1 MKEFEGRAHEPVSTL
16 VTLHDERMSQQARA
30 SVENSTLEAAGVLRV
45 REMQIISDDDTSTTT
60 SSNSS
65 VSGEPLSPKS
75 FLEQAIEK
83 GDWHA
88 VGQAAAILGRA
99 SDYSSDSS
107 TSSSGSSTISISR
120 TLSWDKDDRIKHFDH
135 LIAKGD
141 WRGIV
146 VAAGQYQAMDEE
158 VGYTP

>member
-1 MKEFEGRAHEPVSTL
+1 
-16 VTLHDERMSQQARA
+16 MSQRART
-30 SVENSTLEAAGVLRV
+30 SVENSAVEAAGVLRV
-45 REMQIISDDDTSTTT
+45 RETQIISDDDTSITT

-75 FLEQAIEK
+75 FLEQAIER

-107 TSSSGSSTISISR
+107 TSSSGGSTTSISR
-120 TLSWDKDDRIKHFDH
+120 VLSWDKDDRIKHFDH

-141 WRGIV
+141 WRGVV

-158 VGYTP
+158 LGYTP

>member
-1 MKEFEGRAHEPVSTL
+1 
-16 VTLHDERMSQQARA
+16 MSQRART
-30 SVENSTLEAAGVLRV
+30 SVENSAVEASGVLRV
-45 REMQIISDDDTSTTT
+45 RETQIISDDDTSITT

-75 FLEQAIEK
+75 FLEQAIER

-88 VGQAAAILGRA
+88 VGQAAAILSRA

-107 TSSSGSSTISISR
+107 TSSSGGST

-141 WRGIV
+141 WRGVV

-158 VGYTP
+158 LGYTP